1 MRPFD
6 TDRLQPQVG
15 PNSSAMELPVQVP
28 VALSHPDFPAFTQ
41 CLAHQQPEDQMSPL
55 GLVCPRC
62 KQRLYVDPP
71 RGRCQSYWESQP
83 AAYTLDR
90 QPCFVYTL
98 VWSDFRIRS
107 LHAAHSDSDLR
118 GSLAALTEDC

>member
-6 TDRLQPQVG
+6 TDSPLPQPPASPWGGQTVVVHG
-15 PNSSAMELPVQVP
+15 NVLPTTE
-28 VALSHPDFPAFTQ
+28 FPAFTQ
-41 CLAHQQPEDQMSPL
+41 CLTHQQPEDQMSLL

-71 RGRCQSYWESQP
+71 SGRCQSYWESQP

-90 QPCFVYTL
+90 RPCFVYTL
-98 VWSDFRIRS
+98 VWNDFRIRS
-107 LHAAHSDSDLR
+107 LYAADSDSDLR
-118 GSLAALTEDC
+118 GSLIALTEDA